1 MMSKLTFENL
11 KYYVCQLIKII
22 DAQDQQLRE
31 QHKIIFNLN
40 KKGILEADQLLNN
53 ENIKH

>member
-22 DAQDQQLRE
+22 DAQDEQLGE
-31 QHKIIFNLN
+31 QHKIIFNL
-40 KKGILEADQLLNN
+40 KRKGILEVDQPRDN
-53 ENIKH
+53 ENIKQ